1 MVTDVPVYVLPNT
14 IVPVFILIWGKISAP
29 WDEVVNSLSACI
41 AESTPRENMKNTIR
55 QNISLNISGEDP
67 LILILLLVMNV
78 MYVYISFLA
87 SKWVLAM

>member
-14 IVPVFILIWGKISAP
+14 IVPVFILIWGKNSAP

-55 QNISLNISGEDP
+55 QNISLNISGEDT